1 MVFYIV
7 VKGDRY
13 LTMEYIYNKNIQY
26 ALLHSDY
33 AIASYNASKHG
44 GMVKRVTLTI
54 EGE

>member
-7 VKGDRY
+7 VKVDRY

-33 AIASYNASKHG
+33 AIASYNAHVYG
-44 GMVKRVTLTI
+44 GEVKRVTIIIDT
-54 EGE
+54 

>member
-26 ALLHSDY
+26 ALFHSDY
-33 AIASYNASKHG
+33 AIAALNAHVYNG
-44 GMVKRVTLTI
+44 TMKRVTLTI